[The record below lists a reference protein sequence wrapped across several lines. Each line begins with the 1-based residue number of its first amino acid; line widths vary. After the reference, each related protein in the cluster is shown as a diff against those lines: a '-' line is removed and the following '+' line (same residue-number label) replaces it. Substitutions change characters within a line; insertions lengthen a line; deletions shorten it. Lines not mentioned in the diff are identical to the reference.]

1 MELKQFGPLKI
12 FFVREYRD
20 HKPLKKTGNINFC
33 KQNWNALV
41 LIFARFSMFHKMDWK
56 ILLSGE
62 IQSDWREALIPVI
75 FPSHLLHRLSTR
87 ISATTWKLL
96 NM

>member
-41 LIFARFSMFHKMDWK
+41 LIFARFFDVSQKWTGKYFV
-56 ILLSGE
+56 
-62 IQSDWREALIPVI
+62 R
-75 FPSHLLHRLSTR
+75 
-87 ISATTWKLL
+87 
-96 NM
+96 